1 MISKIFGN
9 FLKFNKKLSPSFLQ
23 QFDSNFQEKY
33 FFIVRTFRPKRIH
46 EEGHNKN
53 RPKLKKKN
61 LFIYYKTTFFIK
73 KITF

>member
-1 MISKIFGN
+1 MISKNFGN

-33 FFIVRTFRPKRIH
+33 FFIIRTFRPKRIY

-53 RPKLKKKN
+53 RQKKN

-73 KITF
+73 KKTF